1 MSHRKVGERLHCS
14 SPQLSGPFLK
24 FFRCSNDFN
33 IMQKVYEYLFLTVN
47 VS

>member
-24 FFRCSNDFN
+24 FFRCSSDFFTAKSVP
-33 IMQKVYEYLFLTVN
+33 I
-47 VS
+47 SHG